1 MNNSGLPRDITATYF
16 NKREYQ
22 IQRKNH
28 FSIQFNED
36 FVDKGLELLVVSFP
50 LPKETTD
57 TFKANYWN
65 DSVNLPGK
73 TNFETSQLVIRDAIN
88 YDTEKKFLAWRLRV
102 YNPKTGKVGYAED
115 FKSNA
120 TVKEYSPS
128 GDVVREWYLEG
139 CWPSS
144 VEYGDLTYEDAG
156 EKQISVT
163 IMYDKAYRK
172 DIADVEANLPNA

>member
-1 MNNSGLPRDITATYF
+1 MALPSDITATRF
-16 NKREYQ
+16 NQREFQ

-28 FSIQFNED
+28 FEVTFNSS
-36 FVDKGLELLVVSFP
+36 FVDSGLSFLVTSFP

-73 TNFETSQLVIRDAIN
+73 TNFETTQMVIKDAIK
-88 YDTEKKFLAWRLRV
+88 YDTEKQFLKWRLRV

-120 TVKEYSPS
+120 TVIEYSPS
-128 GDVVREWYLEG
+128 GDILRKWKLIG

-156 EKQISVT
+156 EKNMT
-163 IMYDKAYRK
+163 ITITYDKGYRD
-172 DIADVEANLPNA
+172 DIDDISSNLPTA

>member
-57 TFKANYWN
+57 TFKASYWN

-88 YDTEKKFLAWRLRV
+88 YDTEKKFLGWRLRV

-139 CWPSS
+139 RWPSS
-144 VEYGDLTYEDAG
+144 VEYGELTYEDAG

-172 DIADVEANLPNA
+172 DIADVEANLPTA

>member
-1 MNNSGLPRDITATYF
+1 MNNGLPEQITATYF
-16 NKREYQ
+16 NERKYQ
-22 IQRKNH
+22 VQRKNH
-28 FSIQFNED
+28 FSITFNKD
-36 FVDKGLELLVVSFP
+36 FIDEGLELLVVSFP

-88 YDTEKKFLAWRLRV
+88 YDTEKKFLGWRLRV

-120 TVKEYSPS
+120 IVKEYSPS
-128 GDVVREWYLEG
+128 GDVVRTWQLIG

-144 VEYGDLTYEDAG
+144 VEYGDLSYEESG

-163 IMYDKAYRK
+163 IMYDKAYRT
-172 DIADVEANLPNA
+172 DIADIESNLPTA

>member
-73 TNFETSQLVIRDAIN
+73 TNKCN
-88 YDTEKKFLAWRLRV
+88 YYV
-102 YNPKTGKVGYAED
+102 
-115 FKSNA
+115 
-120 TVKEYSPS
+120 
-128 GDVVREWYLEG
+128 
-139 CWPSS
+139 
-144 VEYGDLTYEDAG
+144 
-156 EKQISVT
+156 
-163 IMYDKAYRK
+163 
-172 DIADVEANLPNA
+172 